1 MAEENLYKW
10 TDNPTVSGVAKCDT
24 DVLNDCLMHLKYEN
38 ENPNIL
44 KTNQITNCLLEV
56 PQRIKLELKDGVL
69 TLKAGSE
76 VIVPNGFEEDGVTP
90 KFDYVKFEEDKTC
103 ITYAVGKSFI
113 LINKNNDLYSSV
125 TEQHQASGTAEPSGF
140 IGIFYNTELN
150 KVGYRSDATKS
161 FTYGY
166 ALPLGWST
174 NISTTECSSID
185 QVFNGMGYIGSTV
198 WVDKDIK
205 CLAPNG
211 RNADGTLNNVEIV
224 TKKISMF
231 TQTNNASYIPF
242 VITSAGRVESAF
254 GNVHDDIA
262 NINSH
267 GVVCHVGRY
276 TTTAEGGITYF
287 APNQPFRA
295 AEYSSV
301 LTLAERT
308 NFYVKERYANGYSW
322 YRLWNDGYL
331 EQGGITGS
339 APGRVP
345 ARTVTFIKP
354 FTSGLV
360 SIVTNGAFGGS
371 SNNPYMSFF
380 QITGATVNNFT
391 AYARCDENIQMYWVA
406 RGYA

>member
-1 MAEENLYKW
+1 MADIEKLVGSESRLEVGQKINEIIENKA
-10 TDNPTVSGVAKCDT
+10 NKN
-24 DVLNDCLMHLKYEN
+24 LNNTGMV
-38 ENPNIL
+38 
-44 KTNQITNCLLEV
+44 TNCLLEV
-56 PQRIKLELKDGVL
+56 PQRIKLELNDGVL

-76 VIVPNGFEEDGVTP
+76 VIVPNGFEADGVTP
-90 KFDYVKFEEDKTC
+90 KFDYVTVESD
-103 ITYAVGKSFI
+103 ISGGAGSGAVHMFC
-113 LINKNNDLYSSV
+113 L
-125 TEQHQASGTAEPSGF
+125 
-140 IGIFYNTELN
+140 
-150 KVGYRSDATKS
+150 
-161 FTYGY
+161 
-166 ALPLGWST
+166 
-174 NISTTECSSID
+174 STTEGFFGGSTLNNCHSGSSAPSSIIHGTYWYD
-185 QVFNGMGYIGSTV
+185 TTNNVVRRYMDGSWTSGHSLPMWVCSNTSINHIFNGFGYIGRTF
-198 WVDKDIK
+198 WADKDIK

-224 TKKISMF
+224 TKKLSTF

-254 GNVHDDIA
+254 NNVHDDIA

-287 APNQPFRA
+287 TTNQPFRA
-295 AEYSSV
+295 AEYSSIV
-301 LTLAERT
+301 TLAERT
-308 NFYVKERYANGYSW
+308 NYYVKERYANGYSW